1 MKNGKRTALHEDEQT
16 AIIEAVRSRLSVV
29 RLQVLKVDDNQS
41 RKQLQQ
47 RLQRLDGLYHR
58 LLAGEVH
65 IVGEE

>member
-1 MKNGKRTALHEDEQT
+1 MKDGKRTALQEDERT
-16 AIIEAVRSRLSVV
+16 ALIEAVRSRLSVL

-47 RLQRLDGLYHR
+47 RLGRLEGLYHR
-58 LLAGEVH
+58 LLSGEVH